1 MGTLEVKSSAMAVR
15 AIPDVELEEKNL
27 IGVKIPKLT
36 MAEDERNIM
45 NRGYS
50 PIMTSVTLDEAAKNF
65 EDALKKVIELAEIEK
80 TIKMLAEEVEKTKRR
95 VNALDYIIIPR
106 MDNTARFI
114 EMRLEEMER
123 EDFSRLKKIKSKI
136 GG

>member
-1 MGTLEVKSSAMAVR
+1 M
-15 AIPDVELEEKNL
+15 PEEKRD
-27 IGVKIPKLT
+27 IT
-36 MAEDERNIM
+36 

-95 VNALDYIIIPR
+95 VNALDYILIPR

-136 GG
+136 AV